1 MQANGHLGGLAAW
14 NHQYEFEHYH
24 DYNHHDSP
32 EWHCCPQARPP
43 VMTVILPQVLQVAL
57 SRGVQV
63 AVLVVGVAGGGLEIA
78 IVAAPAIT
86 VTCIN
91 TALET

>member
-1 MQANGHLGGLAAW
+1 
-14 NHQYEFEHYH
+14 
-24 DYNHHDSP
+24 
-32 EWHCCPQARPP
+32 
-43 VMTVILPQVLQVAL
+43 MTIILPQVLQVAL